1 MKIHELKTVQ
11 PYFEDIWCDRKTFE
25 VRKNDRDFQIEDLLI
40 LKEYNGMMLRNIV
53 AKITYILNDPN
64 YVKEDFVIL
73 GIKILE
79 KCL

>member
-1 MKIHELKTVQ
+1 MQIHELKTIQ
-11 PYFEDIWCDRKTFE
+11 PYFDDVWCDRKTFE
-25 VRKNDRDFQIEDLLI
+25 IRKNDRYFQINDLLV

-53 AKITYILNDPN
+53 AKIIYILDDVN
-64 YVKEDFVIL
+64 YVKEGFVIL

>member
-1 MKIHELKTVQ
+1 MQIHELKTIQ
-11 PYFEDIWCDRKTFE
+11 PYFDDVWCDRKTFE
-25 VRKNDRDFQIEDLLI
+25 IRKNDRDFQINDLLV

-53 AKITYILNDPN
+53 AKIIYILDDVN
-64 YVKEDFVIL
+64 YVKEGFVIL

>member
-1 MKIHELKTVQ
+1 MQIHELKTIQ
-11 PYFEDIWCDRKTFE
+11 PYFDDVWCDRKTFE
-25 VRKNDRDFQIEDLLI
+25 IRKNDRDFQINDLLV

-53 AKITYILNDPN
+53 AKIIYILDDIN
-64 YVKEDFVIL
+64 YVKEGFVVL